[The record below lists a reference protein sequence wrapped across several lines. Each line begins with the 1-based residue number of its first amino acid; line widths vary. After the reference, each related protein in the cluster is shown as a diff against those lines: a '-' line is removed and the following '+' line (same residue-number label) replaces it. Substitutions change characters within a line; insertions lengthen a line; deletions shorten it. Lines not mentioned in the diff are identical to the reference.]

1 MEHYMITSNAT
12 TPPVAASIRHGA
24 LVGMAAAAAMA
35 MYAMVASLTYQD
47 HGFFTPLFHIS
58 ALFGSPKSMM
68 QSMTAAMAGDRF
80 WFTAGAAIVGLLIH
94 MMTGAV
100 YGMGFAL
107 LVRRVRGGALVV
119 AGTLFGLLALLL
131 SGFIG
136 LPVAASIT
144 DAGST
149 ISDMADMVGWGT
161 FAVEHAIFGMVLGAG
176 ILALRGGRVAVLSS
190 RRSLRVPA

>member
-1 MEHYMITSNAT
+1 MTSTDTT
-12 TPPVAASIRHGA
+12 TPPIATSIRNGA

-68 QSMTAAMAGDRF
+68 QSMTAAMTGDRF
-80 WFTAGAAIVGLLIH
+80 WFTPGAAIVGLVIH

-107 LVRRVRGGALVV
+107 LARRLRGLAVLLAGTAFGVVALV
-119 AGTLFGLLALLL
+119 L
-131 SGFIG
+131 SGFVG

-144 DAGST
+144 DAGAT
-149 ISDMADMVGWGT
+149 ISDMAEMVGWGT
-161 FAVEHAIFGMVLGAG
+161 FTIEHVIFGMVLGAG
-176 ILALRGGRVAVLSS
+176 ILVSRGAGITVAPQRRPSRVA
-190 RRSLRVPA
+190 A